1 MKKLSIFIPLI
12 LGSLVGLLLMN
23 SFDFYKELIKPP
35 LAPPNWL
42 FPIMWSILYLLM
54 GVSYYLV
61 NKDYSNTIVRQ
72 VYYLQ
77 LFFNLLWP
85 IIFFIFEQLGLSSL
99 WIIVLDI
106 LIIIMIYMF
115 KQINKK
121 ASYLQIPYLLWTIFA
136 TYLNVSIFIL
146 NL

>member
-121 ASYLQIPYLLWTIFA
+121 ASCLQIPYLLWTIFA

>member
-12 LGSLVGLLLMN
+12 LGSLVWLLLMN